1 MQVPLL
7 DLVPQYKALKNE
19 FMKVMEEV
27 CDSQRFILGDKVVEF
42 EKAAAAYCQTNDS
55 IGVTSGSDALI
66 IALME
71 ANIGAGDEVITSTFT
86 FFATAGAIV
95 RVGATP
101 VFCDIDPVTFNINVD
116 EAAKKV
122 TSKTKAI
129 IPVHLFGQAADM
141 DKVMDLANKHNQL
154 FKQLYQLV

>member
-1 MQVPLL
+1 MVYIVRNTFFLQKQPEILWRYIMQVPLL
-7 DLVPQYKALKNE
+7 DLVPQYKALKSE

-86 FFATAGAIV
+86 FFATAGAIA
-95 RVGATP
+95 RVGAKP
-101 VFCDIDPVTFNINVD
+101 VFCDIDPVTGIEPETDIIQQSLLAVTFANVL
-116 EAAKKV
+116 KIYHKN
-122 TSKTKAI
+122 
-129 IPVHLFGQAADM
+129 L
-141 DKVMDLANKHNQL
+141 L
-154 FKQLYQLV
+154 